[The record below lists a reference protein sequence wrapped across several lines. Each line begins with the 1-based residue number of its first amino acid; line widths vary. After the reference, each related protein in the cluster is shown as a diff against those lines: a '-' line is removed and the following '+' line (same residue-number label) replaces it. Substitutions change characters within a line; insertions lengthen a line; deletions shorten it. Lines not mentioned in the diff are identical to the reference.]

1 MNGRRQTMRTQIYD
15 HRSGLKVVPND
26 IVADVKNIIWNINPA
41 LSKKTVSSLK
51 ESVRERLEKEGWTG
65 EYRLDATS
73 RITISSY
80 LRDVGLCFQTGNV
93 GRIYA
98 DLLKLQT
105 LYTKGNIIAGIILVP
120 RIKTAKEL
128 GSNMANYERLIRELP
143 IFSQVITM
151 PLVVIG
157 FDGTEA
163 E

>member
-1 MNGRRQTMRTQIYD
+1 MRTQIYE

-26 IVADVKNIIWNINPA
+26 IVDDVKRVIWDINPE
-41 LSKKTVSSLK
+41 LSKKTVANIKK
-51 ESVRERLEKEGWTG
+51 EARERLEKEGWTG

-80 LRDVGLCFQTGNV
+80 LRGIGLCFQTGNV

-105 LYTKGNIIAGIILVP
+105 FYTKGNITAGIILIPQV
-120 RIKTAKEL
+120 KTAKEL

-151 PLVVIG
+151 PIVVIG

>member
-1 MNGRRQTMRTQIYD
+1 MKTQIYD
-15 HRSGLKVVPND
+15 HRSGLKVVPAN
-26 IVADVKNIIWNINPA
+26 IVSDVEKTVCGINPA
-41 LSKKTVSSLK
+41 LSKNATVGIK
-51 ESVRERLEKEGWTG
+51 ESIRERLIKEGWTG

-80 LRDVGLCFQTGNV
+80 LKGIGLCFQTGNV

-105 LYTKGNIIAGIILVP
+105 LYTKGNILAGIILVP
-120 RIKTAKEL
+120 QVKTAKAL

-157 FDGTEA
+157 FDGSEGK
-163 E
+163 

>member
-1 MNGRRQTMRTQIYD
+1 MRTQIYE

-26 IVADVKNIIWNINPA
+26 IIADVEKIIWDINPT
-41 LSKKTVSSLK
+41 LSKKSVANIK
-51 ESVRERLEKEGWTG
+51 ESIRERLEKEGWTG

-80 LRDVGLCFQTGNV
+80 LKGIGLCFQTGNA

-105 LYTKGNIIAGIILVP
+105 LYTKGNITAGIILIP
-120 RIKTAKEL
+120 QIKTAKEL

-151 PLVVIG
+151 PIVVIG

>member
-1 MNGRRQTMRTQIYD
+1 MRTQIYE
-15 HRSGLKVVPND
+15 HRSGLKVVPD
-26 IVADVKNIIWNINPA
+26 SIVAGVVKIIGDINPT
-41 LSKKTVSSLK
+41 LSKKTVTSIK
-51 ESVRERLEKEGWTG
+51 ESIRERLEKEGWTG

-80 LRDVGLCFQTGNV
+80 LKGIGLCFQTGNV

-105 LYTKGNIIAGIILVP
+105 LYTKGNITAGIIIIP
-120 RIKTAKEL
+120 QIKTAKEL
-128 GSNMANYERLIRELP
+128 GANMANYERLIRELP

-151 PLVVIG
+151 PIVVIG

-163 E
+163 S

>member
-1 MNGRRQTMRTQIYD
+1 MRTQLYD
-15 HRSGLKVVPND
+15 HRSGLKVVPTET
-26 IVADVKNIIWNINPA
+26 IADVERIIWNINPS
-41 LSKKTVSSLK
+41 LSKNSVSIIK
-51 ESVRERLEKEGWTG
+51 ESIRERLEKEGWTG

-80 LRDVGLCFQTGNV
+80 LKGIGLCFQTGNV
-93 GRIYA
+93 SRIYA

-105 LYTKGNIIAGIILVP
+105 LYTKGNISAGIILVP
-120 RIKTAKEL
+120 QVKTAKEL
-128 GSNMANYERLIRELP
+128 GYNMANYERLIRELP

-151 PLVVIG
+151 PIVVIG

>member
-1 MNGRRQTMRTQIYD
+1 MRTQIYE
-15 HRSGLKVVPND
+15 HRSGLKVVPRD
-26 IVADVKNIIWNINPA
+26 IVSDVEKILWDINPI
-41 LSKKTVSSLK
+41 LSKRTVASIK

-65 EYRLDATS
+65 EYRLDSSS

-80 LRDVGLCFQTGNV
+80 LKGIGMCFQIGNV

-105 LYTKGNIIAGIILVP
+105 LYTRGNITAGIILIP
-120 RIKTAKEL
+120 QIKTAKEL

-151 PLVVIG
+151 PIVVIG
-157 FDGTEA
+157 FDGTEGEQWA
-163 E
+163 

>member
-1 MNGRRQTMRTQIYD
+1 MRTQIYD

-80 LRDVGLCFQTGNV
+80 LRGVGLCFQTGNV
-93 GRIYA
+93 GRVSCDRIA
-98 DLLKLQT
+98 KFAPTSLEDLKALRCLDEAQIT
-105 LYTKGNIIAGIILVP
+105 LYGQDIIEIV
-120 RIKTAKEL
+120 
-128 GSNMANYERLIRELP
+128 
-143 IFSQVITM
+143 SQV
-151 PLVVIG
+151 LNR
-157 FDGTEA
+157 
-163 E
+163 

>member
-1 MNGRRQTMRTQIYD
+1 MRTQIYE

-26 IVADVKNIIWNINPA
+26 VIANIEKIISNENPI
-41 LSKKTVSSLK
+41 LSKKTVTFIK
-51 ESVRERLEKEGWTG
+51 ESIREKMEKEGWTG

-73 RITISSY
+73 KITISSY
-80 LRDVGLCFQTGNV
+80 LKGIGLCFQTGNV

-105 LYTKGNIIAGIILVP
+105 LYTKGNITAGIILIP
-120 RIKTAKEL
+120 QIKMAKEL
-128 GSNMANYERLIRELP
+128 GTNMANYERLIRELP

-157 FDGTEA
+157 FDGTET
-163 E
+163 

>member
-1 MNGRRQTMRTQIYD
+1 MKTKIYE
-15 HRSGLKVVPND
+15 HRSGLKVVPD
-26 IVADVKNIIWNINPA
+26 GIISDVEKIIWNINPI
-41 LSKKTVSSLK
+41 LTKKSVTSIK
-51 ESVRERLEKEGWTG
+51 EAVRDKLEKEGWTG

-80 LRDVGLCFQTGNV
+80 LKGIGLCFQTGNV

-105 LYTKGNIIAGIILVP
+105 LYTKGNITAGIILIP
-120 RIKTAKEL
+120 QIKTAKEL
-128 GSNMANYERLIRELP
+128 GSNMANYELLIRELP

-151 PLVVIG
+151 PIVVIG

>member
-1 MNGRRQTMRTQIYD
+1 MRTQIYD

-73 RITISSY
+73 RITISSN
-80 LRDVGLCFQTGNV
+80 LRGVGLCFQTGNV

-120 RIKTAKEL
+120 QIKTAKEL
-128 GSNMANYERLIRELP
+128 GYNMANYERLIRELP